1 MKLPGA
7 AALLVDFTRL
17 LREHGFAIA
26 HEQVV
31 MFLRSVR
38 LLGPHDIESI
48 RRAAHAT
55 LAPAPDRHGEFD
67 ALFHAFFF
75 EEAALAS
82 AAKSLPEEGAPV
94 KEKGREPDEPP
105 EIRDANNSGK
115 AATARESLSLRQFDI
130 HPDDEAIAR
139 LKKQARLAL
148 PRRLGFRKIS
158 DRKGQS
164 FDLRRSM
171 RRIVE
176 HDGDIIALMRA
187 RRKVLHRPIVLLVD
201 VSGSMKAQT
210 QDYLRYAHALTQ
222 LVDKVETFTFGTR
235 LTRIT
240 KSLRHRHQAK
250 ALDSASALVDDWD
263 GGTRIGAALQ
273 AFIANPR
280 YSCLLRGAVV
290 LVLSDG
296 LERGGH
302 ALMRQAV
309 QRISRRA
316 WYLGWLTPLAADPRF
331 RPETAALKDILVH
344 LDRLGNGGS
353 IASLVGHTLRI
364 DSTVRSGGNV
374 GQ

>member
-1 MKLPGA
+1 MKLPRA

-17 LREHGFAIA
+17 LRQHGFPLA

-31 MFLRSVR
+31 MFLGAVH
-38 LLGPHDIESI
+38 LLGPRDIESI

-55 LAPAPDRHGEFD
+55 LAPAPDRQVEFD

-75 EEAALAS
+75 EEAAVAS
-82 AAKSLPEEGAPV
+82 AAKSLPEEDAPV
-94 KEKGREPDEPP
+94 KERGSNEDEPP
-105 EIRDANNSGK
+105 ELKDANNSGK
-115 AATARESLSLRQFDI
+115 AATAKESLSLRQFDVGQ
-130 HPDDEAIAR
+130 DDAAIGS
-139 LKKQARLAL
+139 LKKKAPRAL
-148 PRRLGFRKIS
+148 PRRLGFRKVS
-158 DRKGQS
+158 DKKGHS
-164 FDLRRSM
+164 LDLRRSM

-176 HDGDIIALMRA
+176 HDGDIIRLMRA
-187 RRKVLHRPIVLLVD
+187 RRWKLQRPIVLLID
-201 VSGSMKAQT
+201 ISGSMKTHT

-222 LVDKVETFTFGTR
+222 VADKVETFTFGTR

-240 KSLRHRHQAK
+240 R
-250 ALDSASALVDDWD
+250 ALACRDVTRALERASALVDDWD

-273 AFIANPR
+273 VFIGNPR
-280 YSCLLRGAVV
+280 YASMLRGAVV

-302 ALMRQAV
+302 AQMREAV

-331 RPETAALKDILVH
+331 RPKTAALKDILVH

-353 IASLVGHTLRI
+353 IAGLVDHTLTLGSSPR
-364 DSTVRSGGNV
+364 NH
-374 GQ
+374 